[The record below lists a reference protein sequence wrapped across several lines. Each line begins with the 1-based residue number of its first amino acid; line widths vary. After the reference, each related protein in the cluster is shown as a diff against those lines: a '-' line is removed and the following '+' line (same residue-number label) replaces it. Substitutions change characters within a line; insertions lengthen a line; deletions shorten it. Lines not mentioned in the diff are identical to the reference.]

1 MGACFPQDTM
11 SQLNNSLHP
20 QRVFTVASPPWS
32 WLRAHPDCLYKPW
45 HLLDLFAS
53 LISFAKKMT
62 ELFWKRRKNL
72 DLFHWVSQSN
82 RQMEACRECSGGWI
96 MQSKGCGNGPLL
108 FWLLCWLGRYKDPA
122 WSDPVNTETRDIIES
137 SPFTSDVL
145 IPARN
150 TYLIIRF
157 TLILFWIHSGSFCWM

>member
-1 MGACFPQDTM
+1 MSVFFLYDEKAATLIFFPFLFIYFLNVYFLFMGACFPQDTM

-72 DLFHWVSQSN
+72 DLFHWVSQIGKWKHVRN
-82 RQMEACRECSGGWI
+82 AQGVELCSPRAGEMGHYFF
-96 MQSKGCGNGPLL
+96 GCCVGSVGVRTQP
-108 FWLLCWLGRYKDPA
+108 D
-122 WSDPVNTETRDIIES
+122 
-137 SPFTSDVL
+137 
-145 IPARN
+145 
-150 TYLIIRF
+150 
-157 TLILFWIHSGSFCWM
+157 LIL